1 MHANESYTGG
11 NTFSN
16 SQGKSLSTASCSI
29 ACAGDKSSTCGG
41 NWALNAFKS
50 NQVNVVVP
58 SVSASASASAVQPS
72 ASVSAPSNSTTSLPS
87 GWTAIGCRKDNV
99 AGRTL
104 NVDAYTSV
112 QNMTVDACIAHCD
125 ALGHTMAGLEYA
137 RECYCGAA
145 FVNGGGAVLA
155 DTACN
160 MACTGDSATACGGAD
175 ALTVFQKGASAGARR
190 SHRARHFG
198 RAHQHSGLF

>member
-1 MHANESYTGG
+1 MESSVRTHIDP
-11 NTFSN
+11 
-16 SQGKSLSTASCSI
+16 LPSTKLIRSF
-29 ACAGDKSSTCGG
+29 T
-41 NWALNAFKS
+41 
-50 NQVNVVVP
+50 P
-58 SVSASASASAVQPS
+58 
-72 ASVSAPSNSTTSLPS
+72 PSNSTAGLPA
-87 GWTAIGCRKDNV
+87 GWTAFGCRKDN
-99 AGRTL
+99 ARGRTL
-104 NVDAYTSV
+104 DVDAYTSSK
-112 QNMTVDACIAHCD
+112 MTIGGCIAHC
-125 ALGHTMAGLEYA
+125 AERGHSMAGLEYA

>member
-1 MHANESYTGG
+1 M
-11 NTFSN
+11 
-16 SQGKSLSTASCSI
+16 
-29 ACAGDKSSTCGG
+29 ACVGDKTTTCGG
-41 NWALNAFKS
+41 SWALSLFATG
-50 NQVNVVVP
+50 
-58 SVSASASASAVQPS
+58 AGTAA
-72 ASVSAPSNSTTSLPS
+72 APPAMNSTAAIS
-87 GWTAIGCRKDNV
+87 GFTAAGCRADLVGGK
-99 AGRTL
+99 RTL

-137 RECYCGAA
+137 RECYCGSS
-145 FVNGGGAVLA
+145 FVNGGGAPLA
-155 DTACN
+155 DSMCN